1 MYKKIKIMKYG
12 INNYNFDNNN
22 EQKFNNCLDD
32 RKPISL
38 GGIKSELKDW
48 ILKWYEKKKN
58 PKSINNTPPF
68 I

>member
-22 EQKFNNCLDD
+22 EQKFNNSLDD

-48 ILKWYEKKKN
+48 ILKDYQEELLEIKK
-58 PKSINNTPPF
+58 
-68 I
+68 